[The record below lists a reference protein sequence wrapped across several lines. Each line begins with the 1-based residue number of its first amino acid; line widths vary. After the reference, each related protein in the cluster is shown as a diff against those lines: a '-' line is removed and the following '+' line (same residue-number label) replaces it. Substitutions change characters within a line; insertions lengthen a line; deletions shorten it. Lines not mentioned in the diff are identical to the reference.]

1 MTTIDTD
8 AYAPETIF
16 ARLLG
21 GQSRVLLLAALLAEP
36 SDWMTKTDIAERAG
50 VSTRTVTRHIDL
62 LVELGVVETKPS
74 ERGYTVY
81 SLNKD
86 SEVAKRLAQVEWA
99 AINAEAARLAADME

>member
-1 MTTIDTD
+1 MTIDTE
-8 AYAPETIF
+8 AYAPATIF

-21 GQSRVLLLAALLAEP
+21 GQSRVLLLSVLLADP
-36 SDWMTKTDIAERAG
+36 SDWMTKTDIAEQAG
-50 VSTRTVTRHIDL
+50 VSTRTVTRHIDP
-62 LVELGVVETKPS
+62 LVDLEVVETKPS

-99 AINAEAARLAADME
+99 AIDAEASRLAERAG